1 MTEKRKAA
9 IRRRRLFLAL
19 CAAII
24 AMSVAVITMAVLLV
38 SYSLKNSQRVL
49 SPSDTESGNS
59 GSVTSGSSQPDTS
72 SKKDK
77 HETVVRGEYTLD
89 ADYSRLLLVN
99 AEYPL
104 PDDYNYGWNLTKIE
118 AKYHNG
124 QLDQIDAGVWVY
136 MKAMVEAAW
145 KDGVDLKVW
154 SPYRSY
160 ATQKMLFENR
170 VKKEGGDE
178 AKAATAVARPGTSE
192 HNTGLCADFNMA
204 SSKFENTEMFKWMCE
219 NAEDYGFILRYPKDS
234 IDITGVMYESWH
246 WRFVG
251 INAAKEINN
260 LNVTLEEYIKLKGI
274 EPQAGLYDNATPQN

>member
-1 MTEKRKAA
+1 MFGSCR
-9 IRRRRLFLAL
+9 FV
-19 CAAII
+19 
-24 AMSVAVITMAVLLV
+24 SS
-38 SYSLKNSQRVL
+38 SYSYGGSNNCEFAEKQPKQRKTF
-49 SPSDTESGNS
+49 SSSSTQSESSSIVSSADGKTDKPKT
-59 GSVTSGSSQPDTS
+59 VT
-72 SKKDK
+72 
-77 HETVVRGEYTLD
+77 RGEYTLD

-104 PDDYNYGWNLTKIE
+104 PDDYDYGWNLTKIE

-124 QLDQIDAGVWVY
+124 QLDQIDAGIWPY

-204 SSKFENTEMFKWMCE
+204 SSKFESTEMFKWMCE
-219 NAEDYGFILRYPKDS
+219 NAEDYGFILRYPKDR

-260 LNVTLEEYIKLKGI
+260 LNVTLEEYIKLKGLQ
-274 EPQAGLYDNATPQN
+274 PQAGLYDNATPEN

>member
-1 MTEKRKAA
+1 MTENRKRALRKRRIFLSVCAVVLIAA
-9 IRRRRLFLAL
+9 I
-19 CAAII
+19 
-24 AMSVAVITMAVLLV
+24 AVLCFAV
-38 SYSLKNSQRVL
+38 SSIIKLANGENTA
-49 SPSDTESGNS
+49 DTESVKPAPS
-59 GSVTSGSSQPDTS
+59 SAPQDTEFDPYAKPDMVTVGD
-72 SKKDK
+72 
-77 HETVVRGEYTLD
+77 YTLD
-89 ADYSRLLLVN
+89 ANYSRLLLVN

-104 PDDYNYGWNLTKIE
+104 PQDYNYGWNLTKIE

-124 QLDQIDAGVWVY
+124 QLDQIDASIWPY

-145 KDGVDLKVW
+145 KDGVKLYVW

-160 ATQKMLFENR
+160 DTQKMLFDNR

-204 SSKFENTEMFKWMCE
+204 SSQFEDTEMFRWMCE
-219 NAEDYGFILRYPKDS
+219 HAEDYGFILRYPKDR

-251 INAAKEINN
+251 INRAKEINK
-260 LNVTLEEYIKLKGI
+260 LGVTLEEYVKQKDI
-274 EPQAGLYDNATPQN
+274 EPQGGLYEK

>member
-1 MTEKRKAA
+1 MNSNRKAA
-9 IRRRRLFLAL
+9 IKKRRIFLSL
-19 CAAII
+19 CALVLVLA
-24 AMSVAVITMAVLLV
+24 VAVIAL
-38 SYSLKNSQRVL
+38 
-49 SPSDTESGNS
+49 
-59 GSVTSGSSQPDTS
+59 SVTVIMNAIKDKDTAKQNNLSSVNEVSSQEPSTPEE
-72 SKKDK
+72 KGP
-77 HETVVRGEYTLD
+77 EMVQRGEYTLN

-104 PDDYNYGWNLTKIE
+104 PKDYNYGWNLTKIE

-124 QLDQIDAGVWVY
+124 QLDQIDAGIWPY
-136 MKAMVEAAW
+136 MRAMVEAAW

-204 SSKFENTEMFKWMCE
+204 SSKFEGTEMFKWMCE

-251 INAAKEINN
+251 INCAKEINN
-260 LNVTLEEYIKLKGI
+260 LNITLEEYIKLKGL
-274 EPQAGLYDNATPQN
+274 EPQGGIYDNATADVN